1 MTGFS
6 DCAHLVKF
14 AYCEG
19 DNGREVAKGSRR
31 RVFVNPFT
39 VSAEAFDVATAEG
52 FRTRCVLQM
61 RACDYEGED
70 TIEYHAETLTITDAQ
85 PTGRGEMVR
94 LTCAEKVADDA

>member
-19 DNGREVAKGSRR
+19 DNGREVAKARRR

-39 VSAEAFDVATAEG
+39 VSAEAFDVANAEG

-70 TIEYHAETLTITDAQ
+70 TIEYHAETLI
-85 PTGRGEMVR
+85 
-94 LTCAEKVADDA
+94 

>member
-19 DNGREVAKGSRR
+19 DNGREVAKARRR

-39 VSAEAFDVATAEG
+39 VSAEAFDVANAEG

-61 RACDYEGED
+61 R
-70 TIEYHAETLTITDAQ
+70 AETLTITDAQ

-94 LTCAEKVADDA
+94 LTCAQKVADDA

>member
-6 DCAHLVKF
+6 DCAYLVKV
-14 AYCEG
+14 AYG
-19 DNGREVAKGSRR
+19 DGENGREAATKTRR

-39 VSAEAFDVATAEG
+39 MSAEAFDVADAEG
-52 FRTRCVLQM
+52 FRARCVLQM

-70 TIEYHAETLTITDAQ
+70 TIEYRAETLAVTDAQ

-94 LTCAEKVADDA
+94 LTCSQKVADDG

>member
-6 DCAHLVKF
+6 DCAYLVKV
-14 AYCEG
+14 AYSEG
-19 DNGREVAKGSRR
+19 ENGREAATATRR

-39 VSAEAFDVATAEG
+39 MSAEAFEVANSEG

-70 TIEYHAETLTITDAQ
+70 TVEYHADTLAVTDAQ

-94 LTCAEKVADDA
+94 LTCAQKAADDG